1 MAIDITTKISK
12 VTYDGTEI
20 PLKGITPSGTISIFD
35 NETVD
40 VTNYVYASVDVKTG
54 IPITPTYLYFK
65 EISDITLQFSKLIAT
80 IYWGDGGVET
90 FNSSDPITISHHY
103 YDGSPNH
110 VVMISPNIQR
120 YIDFGYSDTN
130 LQWSIIF
137 GNYNTLLR
145 RNIFN
150 STSSNTMSN
159 ALVHVKFGSAV
170 DFKPYAFA
178 YCNNLSIDLTKFD
191 NNVAINKNGTKVPR
205 SRVSLSSAGYI
216 FYQSGTNTAALS
228 KNIIISNAVGSISG
242 NTFAQSGYTHI
253 IIERGG
259 HISGNQIILL
269 NSSFSNMSLQKI
281 LVPQEM
287 LNYYQTATNWSQ
299 YASLMVGY

>member
-1 MAIDITTKISK
+1 MAIDTTKTISK

-20 PLKGITPSGTISIFD
+20 PLKGITPSGTISISD
-35 NETVD
+35 NKTVD

-90 FNSSDPITISHHY
+90 FNSSDLITISHHY

-110 VVMISPNIQR
+110 VVAISPNYQK
-120 YIDFGYSDTN
+120 YIDFGYSN
-130 LQWSIIF
+130 IILVEAIIF
-137 GNYNTLLR
+137 GQANTFIR
-145 RNIFN
+145 KNIFN
-150 STSSNTMSN
+150 STSSNTTSN

-170 DFKPYAFA
+170 GFRPYAFA

-191 NNVAINKNGTKVPR
+191 NNVAIDQRGINFPR
-205 SRVSLSSAGYI
+205 SRVFLDQAGYI
-216 FYQSGTNTAALS
+216 FYQSGINSDVLS
-228 KNIIISNAVGSISG
+228 KNIIISDAISSIG
-242 NTFAQSGYTHI
+242 GTTFAQSGYTHI

-259 HISGNQIILL
+259 HTNGNHIIRLSG
-269 NSSFSNMSLQKI
+269 SFSNMSLQKI